1 LKSTAWNDR
10 MVLNA
15 LRPTEDL
22 IFMVYSIGMD
32 QVELEGTG
40 IVKII

>member
-1 LKSTAWNDR
+1 